1 MRRAAIAQKQARV
14 LQSAAVAGL
23 LLALGSALPPLNA
36 QTASAAGQAPSPQEA
51 PVAIVPIT
59 PGNPNDAAVVTGA
72 LEVTAGKAMIATG
85 GSITSGSR
93 TTNVILPRRG
103 TLRVCASTT
112 VKLAADTS
120 VPAGGV
126 PGLLMAMDHGA
137 VEMSFANTPAGSN
150 DDILM
155 TPDFRILIGGPGA
168 SDVKVRLGREGDT
181 CVDNS
186 GKDAPYVV
194 VTSLFDSGLYR
205 VQPGQRVMFQHGS
218 LREVVD
224 EEKEPCGCPP
234 PPEAAGNAFPLAE
247 SEGLAPTPAPAANA
261 PTPKPGSAQVV
272 PPPLVF
278 SGEKEQAP
286 AAVAAAN
293 PPPSSPAATA
303 QTVPAK
309 PAAKKKR
316 PNVFVRFGHLLR
328 RIFGGGS

>member
-1 MRRAAIAQKQARV
+1 MEGA
-14 LQSAAVAGL
+14 
-23 LLALGSALPPLNA
+23 PL
-36 QTASAAGQAPSPQEA
+36 
-51 PVAIVPIT
+51 AIVPVDSS
-59 PGNPNDAAVVTGA
+59 NPDEAAVVTGA
-72 LEVTAGKAMIATG
+72 LEVKAGKAIIAAS
-85 GSITSGSR
+85 GSVTSGSR
-93 TTNVILPRRG
+93 TTDVMLPRRG
-103 TLRVCASTT
+103 TLRVCAATT
-112 VKLAADTS
+112 VHLAADSS
-120 VPAGGV
+120 VPEGDE

-137 VEMSFANTPAGSN
+137 VEMSFATTPAAGSN
-150 DDILM
+150 ADVLM

-168 SDVKVRLGREGDT
+168 SEVKVRLGREGDT

-194 VTSLFDSGLYR
+194 VTSLFEPGLYR